1 MYLYFNE
8 QGVLTTQI
16 PHGEIVRQ
24 SGTFTMHFAFEID
37 YDFVNRYSLTI
48 NFKRPGEKVFGN
60 TYYVPVK
67 DKPQPQIFKKI
78 KSNEIT
84 YSFIEGQ
91 EYVFYDFICDSTIGA
106 SERTGD
112 VEAVVR
118 ILDKNSLDKNEEK
131 VKSVITQGL
140 VTFHVE
146 RTFGTPYTN
155 TISPTQYDYLLAYID
170 RKIEGG
176 ISDLYVKKVEYEDK
190 DYRLTFT
197 NQDDNKLVV
206 DFPIEDL
213 DSKIDTKFDEIQ
225 PIPEEEI
232 KKLVDPAEGS
242 ITITSRTGR
251 IGISQNSKTN
261 IYTSL
266 GEVNIGKNW
275 TEVKISGDNI
285 IEYNPKTGIA
295 KYRFYSSQPDELV
308 SAKITFS

>member
-1 MYLYFNE
+1 MYLYFDK

-60 TYYVPVK
+60 TYYVPVR
-67 DKPQPQIFKKI
+67 DKPQPQVFKKI

-106 SERTGD
+106 SERTGE

-118 ILDKNSLDKNEEK
+118 ILDKYSLEKNEEK

-146 RTFGTPYTN
+146 RTFGIPYSN

-170 RKIEGG
+170 KKAEG
-176 ISDLYVKKVEYEDK
+176 INDTYVKKVEYEEK

-197 NQDDNKLVV
+197 NQDDNKLIV

-225 PIPEEEI
+225 PIPKDEI
-232 KKLVDPAEGS
+232 ENLVEPIEND
-242 ITITSRTGR
+242 IIITSRTGR
-251 IGISQNSKTN
+251 IGMSQNARTN

-266 GEVNIGKNW
+266 GKINIGKNW
-275 TEVKISGDNI
+275 TEVKISGGNS
-285 IEYNPKTGIA
+285 IEYNPQTGIA
-295 KYRFYSSQPDELV
+295 KYRFYSSRPNELV